1 MNMSFIDM
9 KTVPVK
15 TIPVHNITIAYK
27 DFGEGEPLILINGFG
42 STMDTWNPPILSFLA
57 AHYRVII
64 FDNRGTGYTSSSD
77 TPFSIPLFAN
87 DTFGLM
93 DALSITQANIA
104 GFSMGASIAQEMVL
118 THPER
123 VRKLILISGDCG
135 SAEAFRMQPE
145 IWTNLSDKSG
155 TILEQAN
162 RMFTILFPREW
173 LAEHPDPFSYCPEVY
188 EITSEESIARQGAA
202 FLSWEG
208 SYNRLPDI
216 RAPTLILTGTDD
228 VIIPAQNSIILG
240 ERIRGAWI
248 IQFRNGG
255 HGLMYQYPDQFSRV
269 VLMFLELAF

>member
-1 MNMSFIDM
+1 MNMSFLDM
-9 KTVPVK
+9 KSVPVK
-15 TIPVHNITIAYK
+15 KVPVHDITIAYR
-27 DFGEGEPLILINGFG
+27 DFGEGEPFVLINGFG
-42 STMDTWNPPILSFLA
+42 STMDMWNPPILSSLA

-64 FDNRGTGYTSSSD
+64 FDNRGTGYTGSSD

-87 DTFGLM
+87 DSFRLM
-93 DALSITQANIA
+93 DALKITRAHIL

-118 THPER
+118 TCPER

-135 SAEAFRMQPE
+135 GPQAVRMPTE
-145 IWTNLSDKSG
+145 IWRELSDKSG
-155 TILEQAN
+155 TLLEQAN
-162 RMFTILFPREW
+162 RMFALIFPREW
-173 LAEHPDPFSYCPEVY
+173 LLEHPDPFSYCPEVC
-188 EITSEESIARQGAA
+188 EITSEESTARQGAA

-228 VIIPAQNSIILG
+228 VIIPARNSIILG

-248 IQFRNGG
+248 VQFRNGG